1 MSSLQITDTEG
12 LQKMATLIRQDIIR
26 MIGEAASGHPGGS
39 LSATDVLTALYF
51 NVMRHQPAQ
60 PLWPDRD
67 RFILSKG
74 HGAPALYSALARA
87 GYFPPEQMKTLR
99 KLGSPLQGH
108 PEMGRLPGVEA
119 STGSLGQGLSIA
131 AGMAL
136 AGRLDDKDYR
146 VFVMMGDGEL
156 NEGQV
161 WEAALSSAKFHLGN
175 LTAIVD
181 YNGQQLDGWVKDIM
195 ALEPLQDKWHSFG
208 WHTIEINGHDFIQI
222 LKAFEEAATVRDK
235 PSVVIAKTIKGKG
248 VSFMENNVE
257 FHGMAPTQEQV
268 GIALRELGGV

>member
-1 MSSLQITDTEG
+1 MSSIQIADTEG

-39 LSATDVLTALYF
+39 LSATDILTALYF

-60 PLWPDRD
+60 PLWADRD

-87 GYFPPEQMKTLR
+87 GYFPPEQLKTLR

-136 AGRLDDKDYR
+136 AGRLDDKSYR
-146 VFVMMGDGEL
+146 VFVMMGDGEI

-161 WEAALSSAKFHLGN
+161 WEAALSSPKFHLGN

-208 WHTIEINGHDFIQI
+208 WHTIEINGHDFTQI
-222 LKAFEEAATVRDK
+222 LKAFEEAAAVHDK

-257 FHGMAPTQEQV
+257 FHGMAPTPEQV
-268 GIALRELGGV
+268 GIALRELGA